1 MYRALEADCQAELS
15 KLRAAQ
21 HDASTGAPPPPS
33 KATNAGT
40 GAGMGAVSG
49 DGHAEAEASMH
60 GGGGGGGAGGGG
72 GGAGGEGGSAA
83 PCRAPSSMPGGCD
96 PIALLISG
104 VGGSLIGW
112 MLRGRVS
119 GGARRPAA
127 LPTSMNH
134 VGSRGGGAGAGGSH
148 GAAEEV
154 GGWMPMPTSRDLK
167 LS

>member
-1 MYRALEADCQAELS
+1 
-15 KLRAAQ
+15 
-21 HDASTGAPPPPS
+21 
-33 KATNAGT
+33 
-40 GAGMGAVSG
+40 
-49 DGHAEAEASMH
+49 
-60 GGGGGGGAGGGG
+60 
-72 GGAGGEGGSAA
+72 
-83 PCRAPSSMPGGCD
+83 
-96 PIALLISG
+96 